1 MLCFIVLPSVWV
13 ALYECRMYDQMLNCC
28 VQNNM
33 VIDNNFLC
41 MQSYFD
47 NRMLNKRLYILGK
60 SICLYNYLIPSIN
73 LLINKYN
80 ERHLPIP
87 GQFILIPNTSKYEI
101 IWNANLMQQGDFLN
115 VFLAR
120 HVWGIYAHH
129 QVY

>member
-1 MLCFIVLPSVWV
+1 
-13 ALYECRMYDQMLNCC
+13 MYDQMLNCC
-28 VQNNM
+28 VQINM

-47 NRMLNKRLYILGK
+47 NRMLSKILYIFGK
-60 SICLYNYLIPSIN
+60 SISLNNYCILSIN

-80 ERHLPIP
+80 ERLLPIP
-87 GQFILIPNTSKYEI
+87 GQFILIPNTNKYEVI
-101 IWNANLMQQGDFLN
+101 RNANLMQQGDFLN

-120 HVWGIYAHH
+120 HVSGIYVQH